1 MGPRGMELALRREQ
15 MEREPNWKEIITNYW
30 PQYLVVALIGVA
42 VDYVDGIEPYQWAI
56 YTGSD
61 AEYYRYSYAHM
72 HETVPDWMVP
82 VVALGIPI
90 GIFLLSYLTGR
101 TSRVELHHAC
111 LMLVACVLTTGMLTN
126 AIKVQ
131 VGRPRPDFMSRCWP
145 SGGPPMVT
153 RKGLPKCEPG
163 VDHAELVKGQRSFP
177 SGHTSWS
184 AAGLGYLTFWLM
196 GTLRCFCGNA
206 EPARLF
212 FSLMPQMG
220 VVWMGMNRVRHHKH
234 HAEDVL
240 ASFVLGTFLAW
251 AFYRKVFA
259 SVRSINAGRL
269 SADATRTRIPRT
281 TRRRSAACGAG
292 CRRTGSACTSWRWR
306 SASSRKRLRRSS
318 TRSPRPAGC
327 SSSSKRAPWPP
338 TRCTTRQRQRGRRR
352 LSARLC
358 LPPAR
363 RRPSTS
369 ALGSS

>member
-1 MGPRGMELALRREQ
+1 

-196 GTLRCFCGNA
+196 GTLRRACAAAARNPRGGPRARRPRAPAATRRTACTCFCGNA

-269 SADATRTRIPRT
+269 SADVYEDDKADGLGFTLAGEV
-281 TRRRSAACGAG
+281 AA
-292 CRRTGSACTSWRWR
+292 
-306 SASSRKRLRRSS
+306 
-318 TRSPRPAGC
+318 PPH
-327 SSSSKRAPWPP
+327 PWE
-338 TRCTTRQRQRGRRR
+338 GYG
-352 LSARLC
+352 
-358 LPPAR
+358 
-363 RRPSTS
+363 
-369 ALGSS
+369 ALGGGSDSGHPALLGPDDRA